1 MPGYETRKLNVR
13 VGLFKAKIRALSDHN
28 QFDDRNGKAKK
39 AGICS
44 ASWSLFGQLWQ
55 ASKVLAK
62 AVKQIEIEDRRIIEL
77 GCGLALPSLVL
88 QHRGA
93 DITASDYHPLSEPF
107 LEYNADLNNLKH
119 IPYVNLPWADTNAHV
134 GKFDIIVGSDIL
146 YEPNHSDM
154 LAGLIGR
161 IASKTAKVLITCPG
175 RGYRNQFSRSLH
187 ELGFELH
194 EQRVPFN
201 KGEKA
206 PYAGRL
212 LTYQRNI

>member
-119 IPYVNLPWADTNAHV
+119 IPYVNLPEAQPAH
-134 GKFDIIVGSDIL
+134 
-146 YEPNHSDM
+146 E
-154 LAGLIGR
+154 
-161 IASKTAKVLITCPG
+161 VLPKWP
-175 RGYRNQFSRSLH
+175 RPKMSL
-187 ELGFELH
+187 
-194 EQRVPFN
+194 
-201 KGEKA
+201 
-206 PYAGRL
+206 
-212 LTYQRNI
+212 